1 MMVVLVTQLTA
12 KPYNKTMNV
21 TKLASKKLQQLFGRT
36 DLNKFEYL
44 FKNLILYDNILKT
57 NGGVLCNMRLVKL
70 ICERARE
77 YDVEILG
84 VETSMDCDIPLKFFV
99 WEDYSH
105 LEQSPE
111 WVVIAMEDFFK
122 QYPATLLFFT
132 ISIPEKRLAELS
144 KMTGL
149 EY

>member
-1 MMVVLVTQLTA
+1 
-12 KPYNKTMNV
+12 MNV
-21 TKLASKKLQQLFGRT
+21 TKLANKKLEQILGQT
-36 DLNKFEYL
+36 DVDKFEYL
-44 FKNLILYDNILKT
+44 FKNLVLFDNILKT

-77 YDVEILG
+77 NDVEILG
-84 VETSMDCDIPLKFFV
+84 VETSMDCDIPLQIFV

-122 QYPATLLFFT
+122 HYPATLLFFT
-132 ISIPEKRLAELS
+132 ISIPEMRVAEVS
-144 KMTGL
+144 KMTAL